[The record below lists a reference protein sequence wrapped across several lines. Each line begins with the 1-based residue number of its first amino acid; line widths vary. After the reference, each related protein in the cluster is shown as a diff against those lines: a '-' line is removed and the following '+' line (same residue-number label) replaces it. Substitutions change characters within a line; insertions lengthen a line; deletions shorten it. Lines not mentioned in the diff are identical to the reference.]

1 MASRHRRTYSAGPR
15 DDRGVGG
22 GWGGDHAGLHLC
34 GHPPPLILRRAQH
47 ERPCPARGFRIG
59 VGNDGR
65 EGYGFQPGSG
75 NGGSKRQV
83 NGVDPSRGLGM
94 TGGGGWE
101 AITWYCS
108 YVGPPAHTSRASA
121 RAAPPLGMASRHR
134 RTYSAGPRDDRGVGG
149 GWGGNHAGLHLCGHP
164 PAHTSRAS
172 ARAALPVGMASR
184 HRRTYSAGPR
194 DDRGVGGGGGGN
206 HAGLNQRGHP
216 RSYFDG
222 LSTSGP
228 AVGEG
233 DHESRHCGGRMGQE
247 RKEGPGGDILWA
259 GTGERRV
266 GVKWREDD
274 GGLQG
279 YLIGQSHRRAA

>member
-1 MASRHRRTYSAGPR
+1 MR
-15 DDRGVGG
+15 G

-34 GHPPPLILRRAQH
+34 GPPPLILRRAQH

-65 EGYGFQPGSG
+65 EWDGFQPGSG

-83 NGVDPSRGLGM
+83 NGV
-94 TGGGGWE
+94 
-101 AITWYCS
+101 
-108 YVGPPAHTSRASA
+108 GPRS
-121 RAAPPLGMASRHR
+121 L
-134 RTYSAGPRDDRGVGG
+134 AGPRDDRGVGG

-172 ARAALPVGMASR
+172 ARAAPPLGMASR

-194 DDRGVGGGGGGN
+194 DDMGGGRWVGRRS
-206 HAGLNQRGHP
+206 RGIAPTRAPP

-228 AVGEG
+228 ALG
-233 DHESRHCGGRMGQE
+233 DGFT
-247 RKEGPGGDILWA
+247 A
-259 GTGERRV
+259 
-266 GVKWREDD
+266 
-274 GGLQG
+274 
-279 YLIGQSHRRAA
+279 